1 MALTRNLRPAVPIR
15 LSDIERT
22 MLEEIAREDGL
33 SMTQAVRGMIRQRHD
48 TLKARKRREGAELK
62 KAQ

>member
-1 MALTRNLRPAVPIR
+1 MALTRNLRPAVPI
-15 LSDIERT
+15 
-22 MLEEIAREDGL
+22 LEEIAREDGL